1 MTSFVIYFMCGDG
14 EIRTPEGFYTLL
26 PFQGSALDRYAT
38 PPDIKSLKALP
49 PL

>member
-38 PPDIKSLKALP
+38 SPGCAKISPLKA
-49 PL
+49 